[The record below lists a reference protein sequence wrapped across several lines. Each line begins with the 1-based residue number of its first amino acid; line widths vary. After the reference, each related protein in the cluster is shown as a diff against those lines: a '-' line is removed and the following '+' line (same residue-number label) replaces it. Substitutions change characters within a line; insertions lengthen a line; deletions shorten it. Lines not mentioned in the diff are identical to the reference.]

1 MRVVNLVK
9 NLILIGAVVAVSGCS
24 SMYYGMA
31 DKFGR
36 SKRDIMVSRVE
47 SVKTDQEKATENFQT
62 TLEKFTAIVN
72 VPGGDLEK
80 KYNTLKSEYDDCKS
94 RADKVSE
101 RIKSIEDV
109 SDALFKEWEAELD
122 QYSNQELRRA
132 SERQLIDTRKKYDSF
147 VTVLHRAE
155 SRMQPVLAAFNDQVL
170 FMKHNLNAQAIA
182 SIQGEVDSMEGDVQA
197 LIIEM
202 NSAIAEA
209 NVFLEQMRSRK

>member
-1 MRVVNLVK
+1 MQVVTLVK
-9 NLILIGAVVAVSGCS
+9 HVILAAVLVAMTGCS
-24 SMYYGMA
+24 SMYYSMA
-31 DKFGR
+31 DKMGR

-47 SVKTDQEKATENFQT
+47 SVKKDQEKATENFQT
-62 TLEKFTAIVN
+62 TLEKFTEIVN
-72 VPGGDLEK
+72 VQGGDLEK

-94 RADKVSE
+94 RADAVTN
-101 RIKSIEDV
+101 RIKSVEDV
-109 SDALFKEWEAELD
+109 SDALFKEWEGELD
-122 QYSNQELRRA
+122 QYSNPDLRRA
-132 SERQLIDTRKKYDSF
+132 SERQLIDTRKKYDTF

-197 LIIEM
+197 LIVEM

-209 NVFLEQMRSRK
+209 NVFLEQMRSK

>member
-1 MRVVNLVK
+1 MHVVTLVK
-9 NLILIGAVVAVSGCS
+9 HVILAAVLVTMTGCS
-24 SMYYGMA
+24 SMYYSMA
-31 DKFGR
+31 DQMGR

-47 SVKTDQEKATENFQT
+47 SVKKDQEKATENFQT
-62 TLEKFTAIVN
+62 TLEKFTEIVN
-72 VPGGDLEK
+72 VQGGDLEK
-80 KYNTLKSEYDDCKS
+80 KYNTLKGEYDDCKS
-94 RADKVSE
+94 RADAVTN

-109 SDALFKEWEAELD
+109 SGALFSEWEGELD
-122 QYSNQELRRA
+122 QYSNPDLRRA
-132 SERQLIDTRKKYDSF
+132 SERQLIDTRKKYDTF

-197 LIIEM
+197 LIVEM

-209 NVFLEQMRSRK
+209 NVFLEQMRSK